1 LAYDA
6 SQEQLRA
13 TQAKFQDLEQRLHA
27 LKETEENAGALR
39 TLYQQYQAENGQLLL
54 ANARLELEV
63 EQLPPLKQAVSEL
76 RDAADHAGHVAY
88 QEHLEVERLQDG
100 ERRLSETIE
109 TLREQARLD
118 GERVRSMSAL
128 VEQKNRALHD
138 QEALAK
144 RKEADLNARYAA
156 KQDDYLGLQLRF
168 FNQKADLEQLEAYY
182 KEKFD
187 TLDTALTRQ
196 EQKHRDLEAT
206 VNAFTEATDQTVTNF
221 KSEINRLNTLNA
233 DLERQVSAQR
243 VTGEFQE
250 AYEAELV
257 EFALRTVLS
266 KGGFINEVDVDA
278 LRRQVLES
286 RGYLRDQTALKGGR

>member
-1 LAYDA
+1 
-6 SQEQLRA
+6 
-13 TQAKFQDLEQRLHA
+13 
-27 LKETEENAGALR
+27 
-39 TLYQQYQAENGQLLL
+39 
-54 ANARLELEV
+54 
-63 EQLPPLKQAVSEL
+63 
-76 RDAADHAGHVAY
+76 
-88 QEHLEVERLQDG
+88 
-100 ERRLSETIE
+100 
-109 TLREQARLD
+109 
-118 GERVRSMSAL
+118 
-128 VEQKNRALHD
+128 
-138 QEALAK
+138 
-144 RKEADLNARYAA
+144 
-156 KQDDYLGLQLRF
+156 LQLRF

-221 KSEINRLNTLNA
+221 KSEINRLNALNA
-233 DLERQVSAQR
+233 DLERQLSAQR